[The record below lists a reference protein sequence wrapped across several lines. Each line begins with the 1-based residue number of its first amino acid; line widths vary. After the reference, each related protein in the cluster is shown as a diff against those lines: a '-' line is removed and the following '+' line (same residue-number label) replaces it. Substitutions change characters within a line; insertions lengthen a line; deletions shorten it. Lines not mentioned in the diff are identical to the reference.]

1 MEQEIKLTLKRVDAE
16 VLVKSLEHR
25 KQRLCD
31 IRREI
36 CPPEHVEPYEQEECA
51 YFEQEDQVVER
62 VLEALRVGLETKS
75 RRLDEDS
82 VNHPAHNRSYRREAS
97 PAHG

>member
-62 VLEALRVGLETKS
+62 VLEALRIGLET
-75 RRLDEDS
+75 
-82 VNHPAHNRSYRREAS
+82 NQ
-97 PAHG
+97 GG